1 MATVRELVTK
11 IVFQTD
17 KNSFKTAEKSIEKLK
32 TSLNAL
38 GKTAKTSGDSAN
50 GVLRNMIASG
60 QQAGNTIQTA
70 MNSARASIDRVKQ
83 SALQASSAMNTVRGS
98 AGQVRVTPSPV
109 PTPQPKQTRFTGA
122 NIATAGATAAVA
134 GAAITAPLVNAV
146 DDAKEF
152 EYAMSRV
159 QAVTN
164 SSVETMKLLTEQ
176 ARALGRST
184 EFNAKQV
191 ADAQYYLGLAGW
203 KTEAILAATPHLLQL
218 AIAGGTDLAR
228 AADIISDDMT
238 AMGIAIDKSGKSVQ
252 KFADVF
258 ASTMSNSN
266 TTIEMMGET
275 MKFAGTIAGTLGYS
289 MEDVALAIGL
299 MANNGTKAS
308 EAGTALRAMMTR
320 LAAPPKEAAE
330 AFAQIAQE
338 TGILISPIDKL
349 TGKVKPLREVFI
361 QMRTALNQYDEVQ
374 RVAFGR
380 KIAGMYGTA
389 GFNAIVKST
398 DADFAKL
405 VNAIDNA
412 DGASAKMAK
421 TMQDNLRGSL
431 IATKS
436 AAYDL
441 NVEIGNALTPSLR
454 GASGLLT
461 TVLNGATDLAKEF
474 PVLTSAVATFGGI
487 LGGLLV
493 ALGAIGIAVGGVM
506 TLAGAF
512 GVAVSAPI
520 VAGIMAII
528 AVISLIVANIDKIK
542 KKWNEL
548 KPAAEAPLKFIK
560 DMVMAILNP
569 LGALVGLLDR
579 ARTGFA
585 NLVANAESGAVQK
598 YNSIVNNQT
607 NNVTVSSA
615 KEAGTYVAEAYPS
628 EFAWND

>member
-17 KNSFKTAEKSIEKLK
+17 KNSLKTAEKSIEKLK

-70 MNSARASIDRVKQ
+70 MNNARASIDRMKQ

-98 AGQVRVTPSPV
+98 AGQVRVTPA
-109 PTPQPKQTRFTGA
+109 PTPNQPKQSRFTGA

-184 EFNAKQV
+184 EYNAKQV

-361 QMRTALNQYDEVQ
+361 QMRTALKQYDEVQ

-585 NLVANAESGAVQK
+585 NLVANAESGAIQK

-628 EFAWND
+628 ELSPVD